1 MITPFGRMNE
11 LFSRVEDKLS
21 RADTKFKQLASLPEE
36 KDPFKRISSFEEEI
50 ERKIEKPFTPKAKA
64 REQLRENISQLLSSN
79 PSVGALFKGLSP
91 VLDSLTDPSKFD
103 SIIKAA
109 AEKFNLDPDLIKAVI
124 RQESNF
130 NPNAVSKAG
139 AMGLMQLM
147 PETAKWLG
155 VTNPFDPV
163 QNIFGGA
170 KYLRMLL
177 DKFNGNLELALA
189 AYNAGPA
196 NVEKHKGIPPFKE
209 TQDYVRNILYFY
221 NSLKNKGV

>member
-11 LFSRVEDKLS
+11 LFSKVDDKLS
-21 RADTKFKQLASLPEE
+21 RADTKFKQLATLPEE